1 MEKRKPIK
9 RDKLIQPLSRE
20 HHHTLLLCW
29 KIRKGFAKGV
39 EPERIKVYA
48 DWFFE
53 GHILP
58 HFEIEEKY
66 MFPVLGNK
74 HALVKKALSEHRR
87 LKRLFRDGEEIEKSL
102 GQIEE
107 ELEKHIRFEER
118 ELFNIIQQ
126 KASQEELELIAE
138 KHGPEEK
145 FQENTADEFWL

>member
-1 MEKRKPIK
+1 MEKSKPIK

-20 HHHTLLLCW
+20 HHHSLLLCW

-39 EPERIKVYA
+39 APERMKVYT

-53 GHILP
+53 NHILP

-66 MFPVLGNK
+66 MFPVLGNE
-74 HALVKKALSEHRR
+74 HELVKKALSEHRR
-87 LKRLFRDGEEIEKSL
+87 LKRLFQNEEEIEKSL
-102 GQIEE
+102 SLIEE
-107 ELEKHIRFEER
+107 ELDMHIRFEER

-126 KASQEELELIAE
+126 EATPEELAMIAE

-145 FQENTADEFWL
+145 FQENTADEFWV